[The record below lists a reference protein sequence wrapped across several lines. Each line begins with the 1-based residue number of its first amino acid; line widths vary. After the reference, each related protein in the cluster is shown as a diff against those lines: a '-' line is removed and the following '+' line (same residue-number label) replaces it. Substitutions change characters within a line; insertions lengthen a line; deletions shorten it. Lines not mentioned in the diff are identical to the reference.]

1 MSDPIDTSL
10 DFEESVLVA
19 GEDRDEGER
28 LTVTLEGYEGPL
40 DLLLD
45 LARRNRLDLR
55 AISIL
60 DLADQYLA
68 YIQEAR
74 RLKLE
79 VAGDYLVMGAWLA
92 YLKSRL
98 ILPQRTNDADPEA
111 VDLASRLAD
120 RLQRLES
127 VRHLG
132 EMLGARLG
140 DARESLPRGA
150 GEAVV
155 IERQFS
161 WEASLQDLIAAYA
174 ELRKLHAQSRYR
186 IDARVSVPVPEAR
199 SFLEGELARER
210 DWTTLDSLLA
220 RMAASRIASRSAPR
234 SARASAFAASLELVR
249 DGRADV
255 RQEAIF
261 APLFLR
267 RAERPPLPAEPAS

>member
-132 EMLGARLG
+132 EMLGAKA
-140 DARESLPRGA
+140 DARALRGA
-150 GEAVV
+150 ERLAMRLAAMRASRLSSVV
-155 IERQFS
+155 QSRS
-161 WEASLQDLIAAYA
+161 RASSPS
-174 ELRKLHAQSRYR
+174 RKL
-186 IDARVSVPVPEAR
+186 
-199 SFLEGELARER
+199 
-210 DWTTLDSLLA
+210 
-220 RMAASRIASRSAPR
+220 
-234 SARASAFAASLELVR
+234 RASGTGTLTRASMR
-249 DGRADV
+249 
-255 RQEAIF
+255 
-261 APLFLR
+261 
-267 RAERPPLPAEPAS
+267 

>member
-1 MSDPIDTSL
+1 MAGPTDTSL

-19 GEDRDEGER
+19 SDRDEGER
-28 LTVTLEGYEGPL
+28 LTVSLEGYEGPL

-45 LARRNRLDLR
+45 LARRNKLDLR
-55 AISIL
+55 EISIL

-98 ILPQRTNDADPEA
+98 ILPQKTSEADPEA

-127 VRHLG
+127 IRKLG

-140 DARESLPRGA
+140 EARESLPRGA
-150 GEAVV
+150 GESVI

-161 WEASLQDLIAAYA
+161 WDASLQDLISAYA
-174 ELRKLHAQSRYR
+174 ELRKVHAQSRYQIGR
-186 IDARVSVPVPEAR
+186 RTSVPIPEAR
-199 SFLEGELARER
+199 NFVEGELARER
-210 DWTTLDSLLA
+210 DWATLDQLLA
-220 RMAASRIASRSAPR
+220 RMAAHRSAPR

-255 RQEAIF
+255 KQEAIF

-267 RAERPPLPAEPAS
+267 RAARKPLPAEPSA